1 MEKII
6 GEFITLIL
14 VLFLV
19 VNLGTIISRWFMR
32 WQLLAYCRLDDVAI
46 LETYS
51 QDKNFHLR
59 IEAKLLE
66 RKILA
71 LYKLEKYFAEAEKEI
86 QESIDFQFIEKFK
99 IDARGIELLSQSQ
112 RQVDRVNKEVL
123 YEIVHKMDDIY
134 SKYEL
139 RYLSEAERIRLCF
152 TKALQEIQTFL
163 IYHAMYQMLKKEQ

>member
-1 MEKII
+1 MEEII
-6 GEFITLIL
+6 EQLIL
-14 VLFLV
+14 LIILLLLVL
-19 VNLGTIISRWFMR
+19 NLGAIISRQFMR
-32 WQLLAYCRLDDVAI
+32 WRLLQYCRLDDVAI

-59 IEAKLLE
+59 IKEKLLE

-71 LYKLEKYFAEAEKEI
+71 LYKLEKHFAEAEKEI
-86 QESIDFQFIEKFK
+86 QESIDPQLIEDFT

-123 YEIVHKMDDIY
+123 YEIVRKMDDIY

-139 RYLSEAERIRLCF
+139 SYLSGAERIRLCF

-163 IYHAMYQMLKKEQ
+163 IYYAMYRMLKKDQ